1 MRTRE
6 VRLTETRVD
15 GKPFHMVTIPRF
27 GGGRDR
33 KWFTDPK
40 EAETYAQQKRVEL
53 LNQGVESLAI
63 SNEQRVTLLRAE
75 KILEPYGKT
84 VVDAAEFYSSHHERT
99 KNSRLIDDVVTD
111 FLAALKADGLS
122 ARYQKDCR
130 NRLGRFQNSFGQ
142 RLVADISASEVG
154 AWLRS
159 LKDETDTPLAGI
171 TRNSYW
177 LRLSALFNFAREYK
191 WCVETP
197 LLESQKAKVRS
208 TEPETLTPD
217 ELARLLEN
225 ASEETLPYWAIGAF
239 CGLRSSELERLH
251 WSEVHLDE
259 ETLLVEVKSSKSKTG
274 ARRFVPIRPALKAW
288 LKDYANRK
296 GRVSPQMLRKRLE
309 ADRLAAKITE
319 WPNNALRHSFASYHA
334 AEFQNA
340 GVLAAEMGHRDPD
353 VTYRHYRELV
363 RPAVAHKYW
372 NLFPANAAAARKVTQ
387 LTAAAN

>member
-1 MRTRE
+1 M
-6 VRLTETRVD
+6 
-15 GKPFHMVTIPRF
+15 
-27 GGGRDR
+27 
-33 KWFTDPK
+33 
-40 EAETYAQQKRVEL
+40 
-53 LNQGVESLAI
+53 
-63 SNEQRVTLLRAE
+63 
-75 KILEPYGKT
+75 
-84 VVDAAEFYSSHHERT
+84 
-99 KNSRLIDDVVTD
+99 
-111 FLAALKADGLS
+111 
-122 ARYQKDCR
+122 
-130 NRLGRFQNSFGQ
+130 
-142 RLVADISASEVG
+142 
-154 AWLRS
+154 
-159 LKDETDTPLAGI
+159 
-171 TRNSYW
+171 
-177 LRLSALFNFAREYK
+177 RLSALFNFAREYK
-191 WCVETP
+191 WCVEIP

-208 TEPETLTPD
+208 TGPETLTPD
-217 ELARLLEN
+217 ELARSVEN
-225 ASEETLPYWAIGAF
+225 ASEETLPYRAIGAF